1 MSDTSFTSA
10 ARLVR
15 NLIRPHLRPFSLA
28 VLGSLLYAGGTVA
41 GTVILGRAV
50 DDVVLPVLDEGA
62 SLADTAMATWAILIV
77 VVAIVRVAG
86 VGARRYFAGM
96 TAEQV
101 SLRFRRDLSNSYVR
115 LPMDFHRERHP
126 GDLLAHIDSDTEK
139 VTEVLHPLPFALAAL
154 FMVIFA
160 AISVIVVD
168 PQLALIGFVV
178 FPILIGL
185 NRLYTKRVELP
196 ATAQQQA
203 VGQVTSVAHESFDGA
218 LVVKLL
224 GREAQES
231 QRFADEAEVLR
242 GHRARVGDLRALF
255 ESALDALPSLGIVG
269 VMIAGGWR
277 VNAGAVTVGELV
289 QVAALFSVLGFPV
302 RVFGYF
308 LENVP
313 PSFAGRRRL
322 RSVLDI
328 AFPAQRVSLAMPEG
342 PLDLAVRGL
351 TVRYG
356 DQTVLADVDLD
367 VAGGEVVALVGAT
380 GSGKSTLVDAI
391 AGLIEPADGEITL
404 NGVSRRDLDPAEL
417 ANAVS
422 FAFQE
427 AFLFVDSVQDNIAL
441 GREGIGPNEVD
452 AALSMAQAATF
463 VAQLP
468 DGPATVVGERGLSL
482 SGGQRQ
488 RVALARALAG
498 SPRLVVLDDATSA
511 VDARIER
518 RILDALRSS
527 PEAPGMLIV
536 AHRLSTI
543 KLADRVVFIKDGRIV
558 ATGPHAELLT
568 NPDYLA
574 LATAYENAEDQ
585 P

>member
-15 NLIRPHLRPFSLA
+15 SLIRPHLKPFSVA
-28 VLGSLLYAGGTVA
+28 VFGSLLYAGGTVA
-41 GTVILGRAV
+41 GTIILGRAV
-50 DDVVLPVLDEGA
+50 DDVVLPVFDEGA
-62 SLADTAMATWAILIV
+62 SLADTSMATWAILIV

-115 LPMDFHRERHP
+115 LPMEFHRERHP
-126 GDLLAHIDSDTEK
+126 GDLLAHIDADTEK

-160 AISVIVVD
+160 AMSVVVVD
-168 PQLALIGFVV
+168 LQLALIGFVV
-178 FPILIGL
+178 FPILIGM
-185 NRLYTKRVELP
+185 NRLYSKRVEVA
-196 ATAQQQA
+196 ATAQQHA

-224 GREAQES
+224 GRESHES
-231 QRFADEAEVLR
+231 QRFEHEAEILR
-242 GHRARVGDLRALF
+242 THRARVGDLRALF
-255 ESALDALPSLGIVG
+255 ESGLDALPSLGIVG

-277 VNAGAVTVGELV
+277 VNAGAITVGELV

-308 LENVP
+308 LENVA

-322 RSVLDI
+322 ATVLDV
-328 AFPAQRVSLAMPEG
+328 AFPAPRANLKVPDG
-342 PLDLAVRGL
+342 PLNLSVRGL

-356 DQTVLADVDLD
+356 DQTVLSDVDLD

-391 AGLIEPADGEITL
+391 AGLIEPSDGDITL
-404 NGVSRRDLDPAEL
+404 NGVSRRDLDPADV
-417 ANAVS
+417 ADAVS

-427 AFLFVDSVQDNIAL
+427 AFLFVDSVQDNVAL
-441 GREGIGPNEVD
+441 GRDGIGANEVN

-468 DGPATVVGERGLSL
+468 DGSSTVVGERGLSL

-518 RILDALRSS
+518 RILDALHSS
-527 PEAPGMLIV
+527 PEAPGMLVV

-543 KLADRVVFIKDGRIV
+543 KLADRVVFIKDGRV
-558 ATGPHAELLT
+558 VDTGPHDELLT

-574 LATAYENAEDQ
+574 LATAYEQAEDQ
-585 P
+585 